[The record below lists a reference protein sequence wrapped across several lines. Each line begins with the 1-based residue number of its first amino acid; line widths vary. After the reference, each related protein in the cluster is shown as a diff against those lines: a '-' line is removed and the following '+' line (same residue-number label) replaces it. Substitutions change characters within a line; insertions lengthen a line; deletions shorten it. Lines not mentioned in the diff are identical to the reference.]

1 MSQKQSR
8 RQALLLAAACC
19 AGSVFAQQQALPA
32 AAPAPV
38 QVSDAWARVSV
49 AGQTASGAFM
59 RLQAAESLVLVGGR
73 SPAAG
78 LVEVHE
84 MRMDG
89 DVMRMR
95 ALPALELPAGKPVE
109 LRPGGLH
116 VMLMD
121 LKAPL
126 AAGSTL
132 PLTLVFRDARGAER
146 SLSLQVPVSAQAP
159 GAAGGMR
166 VAPSH
171 GHGTHRH

>member
-8 RQALLLAAACC
+8 RQALLLAAACW
-19 AGSVFAQQQALPA
+19 AGPVFAQPPALPA
-32 AAPAPV
+32 PV
-38 QVSDAWARVSV
+38 LVSDAWARVSV
-49 AGQTASGAFM
+49 PGQTASGAFM
-59 RLQAAESLVLVGGR
+59 RLQAAEPLSLVGGR

-78 LVEVHE
+78 HVEVHE

-95 ALPALELPAGKPVE
+95 ALPALELPAGRPVE
-109 LRPGGLH
+109 LGPGGLH

-126 AAGSTL
+126 AAGSTV

-146 SLSLQVPVSAQAP
+146 SLDLQVPVLARAP
-159 GAAGGMR
+159 AGGGMR
-166 VAPSH
+166 VAPAH